1 MFIELKMF
9 GARSSVIVLR
19 CSRSK
24 VFSLYYFWGI
34 MPCCVSYFFRQRF
47 GQRCSV
53 HHRDR
58 TSALMV
64 STQHNTPKTIQEK
77 RVIVVWTKK
86 KEGEYMK
93 RMWMEEEAG
102 DARGR
107 NGTIKLLESG
117 HVTSRNNR
125 RECVT
130 RCMNVN
136 EARSL
141 RQDRV
146 VWRSVLS
153 AYPCGET
160 AWWLVS

>member
-1 MFIELKMF
+1 MLLYSGVQGQKYFRCIIF
-9 GARSSVIVLR
+9 GVL
-19 CSRSK
+19 CHVVFPPSLANVSDNVAVSIIGAGHLPWWCQHSIIPQKQSK
-24 VFSLYYFWGI
+24 
-34 MPCCVSYFFRQRF
+34 
-47 GQRCSV
+47 
-53 HHRDR
+53 
-58 TSALMV
+58 
-64 STQHNTPKTIQEK
+64 KK

-93 RMWMEEEAG
+93 RMWMEEETG

-107 NGTIKLLESG
+107 HGTIKLLESG

-146 VWRSVLS
+146 VWRSVFS

-160 AWWLVS
+160 VWWLVS